1 MFRSTSDFRL
11 KTDVKEDV
19 PGLDFINDLKPVSFK
34 WKEKTEL
41 GDKTNFGLI
50 AQEVLEALEKH
61 GILDQNIVYK
71 QDETNEMFKDHIPE
85 EDTPYGFEYQ
95 PLISLLIKSV
105 QELSNKI
112 NVLEA
117 KINSQ

>member
-1 MFRSTSDFRL
+1 MVLCSDSRL
-11 KTDVKEDV
+11 KKDIKEDV
-19 PGLDFINDLKPVSFK
+19 PGLDFINDLRPVSFK
-34 WKEKTEL
+34 WKENTEL

-50 AQEVLEALEKH
+50 AQEVVEALDKH

-71 QDETNEMFKDHIPE
+71 QDKTSEMFKDHIPD

-112 NVLEA
+112 DVLEA
-117 KINSQ
+117 KVNNQ